1 MPVMTT
7 DYLGVIAAMR
17 PGSVYSVEDVPWE
30 EYEQLL
36 EELGEGCAVRIFY
49 DRGRMEIMA
58 PAFNH
63 ERPVKIMATLV
74 GEIRRELD
82 LVIESA
88 GATTLKEQMKD
99 AGAEPDES
107 FYVQQAALIIGKED
121 LDLAHD
127 PPPDLVIES
136 DRTSSSLDK
145 FPIYAA
151 LGVPEIWRIRKKQ
164 LHVQVLNA
172 DHYESLAVSR
182 AFPFL
187 SADTLNEF
195 LALGL
200 REGES
205 AAARVFRDWLR
216 EHRPAAS

>member
-1 MPVMTT
+1 
-7 DYLGVIAAMR
+7 
-17 PGSVYSVEDVPWE
+17 
-30 EYEQLL
+30 
-36 EELGEGCAVRIFY
+36 
-49 DRGRMEIMA
+49 MA

-63 ERPVKIMATLV
+63 ERPVKIMAALV
-74 GEIRRELD
+74 GEIRRELE

-88 GATTLKEQMKD
+88 GATTLREQMKD

-107 FYVQQAALIIGKED
+107 FYVQQAALIIGRDD
-121 LDLAHD
+121 LDLTHD

-151 LGVPEIWRIRKKQ
+151 LGVPEIWRIKKKQ
-164 LHVQVLNA
+164 LHVWTLDA
-172 DHYESLAVSR
+172 DHYEASAFSR

-187 SADTLNEF
+187 SAETLNEF
-195 LALGL
+195 LTLGL

-205 AAARVFRDWLR
+205 AAARAFREWLR
-216 EHRPAAS
+216 AHRSAAS